1 MVGRGVTI
9 KAEHARQ
16 TQINYGGSSYNIEG
30 KYMSRAAAYKH
41 VLNLR
46 TNRGSIYPNHY
57 TKAIVVDLGYY
68 AGTLRFGVFVAE
80 GRKKA

>member
-1 MVGRGVTI
+1 MMGRGATI

-16 TQINYGGSSYNIEG
+16 TQIDYRGSLYSIEG

-46 TNRGSIYPNHY
+46 IYRGSIYPNHY

-68 AGTLRFGVFVAE
+68 AGTLRYAVFVAE